1 MRVET
6 VRLEAASRELQ
17 DIYQQINY
25 HNEEIR
31 QIRARLRSMDSLRAF
46 DEPLRRR
53 IEALEET
60 FRGVVDSSRTLSRV
74 STRDAM
80 AEERAIETAEGARI
94 RYPAGKAGFVE
105 VKFDRAL
112 LRAEG

>member
-1 MRVET
+1 M
-6 VRLEAASRELQ
+6 
-17 DIYQQINY
+17 
-25 HNEEIR
+25 
-31 QIRARLRSMDSLRAF
+31 
-46 DEPLRRR
+46 
-53 IEALEET
+53 
-60 FRGVVDSSRTLSRV
+60 DSSRTLSRV
-74 STRDAM
+74 SRRYAM